1 MTTLAF
7 DHCRNLLRE
16 ADYDRHASLAFLA
29 EKPGNAAAALYA
41 FDAEIARIPLL
52 VSEPAPGEIRMQWW
66 REVATGERESGGN
79 PVGECLRWAIEA
91 NQWPAAAFERYFDAR
106 IGDLYND
113 PMPDRVSFE
122 GYAGDTVSSLLR
134 LVAIAAGAGPGTAL
148 DNACGHAGI
157 GLAVARCLQAVAT
170 DRKRQRVMIP
180 ADILAA
186 TGLDARTFLAETP
199 DQRHFAAVEAF
210 SAYGTDH
217 FSSAR
222 ASASDIDPAGR
233 LALLSAAP
241 SVRLLAIAMKSPATV
256 FAGNLQQSPLSS
268 LWRIWRCHRAGR
280 AL

>member
-134 LVAIAAGAGPGTAL
+134 LVAIAAGAGPGTPL

-157 GLAVARCLQAVAT
+157 GMAVARCLQAVAT

-186 TGLDARTFLAETP
+186 TGLDAGTFLAETP

-210 SAYGTDH
+210 SAYGADH
-217 FSSAR
+217 FSEAR
-222 ASASDIDPAGR
+222 AAASNIDPVGR
-233 LALLSAAP
+233 LALVSVAP
-241 SVRLLAIAMKSPATV
+241 SVRLVEKAMRNPQTV
-256 FAGNLQQSPLSS
+256 LSGKLHQSPLASF
-268 LWRIWRCHRAGR
+268 WRMWRASRSKR
-280 AL
+280 SI